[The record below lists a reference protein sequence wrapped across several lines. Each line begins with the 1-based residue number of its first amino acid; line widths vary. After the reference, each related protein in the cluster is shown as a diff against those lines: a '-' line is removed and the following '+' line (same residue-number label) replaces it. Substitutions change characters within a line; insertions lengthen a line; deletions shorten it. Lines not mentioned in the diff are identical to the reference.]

1 MDRAYYQLIEEANE
15 LTRLAVAVVK
25 NADYKPCIKEATD
38 GVIVESVKVTQYAIR
53 TLTEV
58 LSRQEYANAKSIS

>member
-15 LTRLAVAVVK
+15 LTRLAIAVVK

-38 GVIVESVKVTQYAIR
+38 PVIVESIKVTQYAIR

-58 LSRQEYANAKSIS
+58 LTRQQHANV